1 MSADDI
7 AAVSPEKL
15 ARARYAK
22 PHPAR
27 STGPAIKEGDTVI
40 VTRDGHEPELAD
52 VFVGAAEGQWRVL
65 TRSGHEVVAWES
77 RLFSCM
83 ADREAG

>member
-1 MSADDI
+1 MTAEEI
-7 AAVSPEKL
+7 AAVSPERL
-15 ARARYAK
+15 ARAHYGG

-27 STGPAIKEGDTVI
+27 STSPPVKEGDTVI

-52 VFVGAAEGQWRVL
+52 VFAGAADGQWRVL

-83 ADREAG
+83 VDREAG